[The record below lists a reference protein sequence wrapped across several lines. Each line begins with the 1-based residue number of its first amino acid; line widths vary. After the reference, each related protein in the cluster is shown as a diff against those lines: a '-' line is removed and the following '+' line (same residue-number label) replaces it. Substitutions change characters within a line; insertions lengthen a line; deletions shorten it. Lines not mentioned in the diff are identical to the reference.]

1 MPRSSHVRPPMGS
14 RIFFQLNRSFSIVK
28 SSSGL
33 PRLAFHVMQMTA
45 LASALTFALPQPVVQ
60 AQAATPPASA
70 KSLFATIEPAETS
83 EGNFLAAIVAGSQR
97 DTNSAAAYLREALRA
112 DPHNTELI
120 ERSFE
125 AQLAGGNIEE
135 AARLA
140 RQMLRRE
147 RNNSLARLTLAIDAM
162 RTKQYA
168 TVRERVAMGTKGR
181 AAEVTATLLTAWA
194 YQGSGQTAKAMEV
207 GDRLKG
213 EQILVVFRDYT
224 LGLIADVAGKS
235 DLAEKRLR
243 TAYDSVNGSS
253 ARIVEALVRFEARQ
267 GKKDVALAIIKQFED
282 RAGQSPA
289 LRQLAGDI
297 EAGKPVA
304 PLVSTV
310 QQGAAE
316 LLSVLAAEGTRSG
329 DEIAGIVYLRL
340 ALSLDPKNDMALIS
354 LADIY
359 ERLKRYEHANQL
371 YEKIE
376 QASPY
381 AAAAEVQAGL
391 NYETLGQTDEAIRR
405 LNDTVARRPDDVDA
419 LSALANVYRVQKR
432 YAEAA
437 ETYTKAI
444 DKITKPERRHWQIFY
459 FRGAA
464 YERLKQ
470 WDKGEADLKR
480 ALELYPD
487 QPDVLNYIGYT
498 WVDMKI
504 NVDKGFELLRRA
516 VELAPR
522 NGYIVDSLGWAY
534 YRLGKY
540 EDAVRELDRAV
551 LLRPSD
557 PTINDHL
564 GDAYWKAGRK
574 LEAVFQWNHARDLK
588 PEADE
593 LEKILVKIEKGM
605 DEDANPSEASIKDKL
620 DFPQLPPPPEVQ
632 VVPSQKP
639 ATGSGG

>member
-1 MPRSSHVRPPMGS
+1 M
-14 RIFFQLNRSFSIVK
+14 K
-28 SSSGL
+28 SSPGLSGMAM
-33 PRLAFHVMQMTA
+33 PAMQMTA
-45 LASALTFALPQPVVQ
+45 LTAILTIAMPQAAVQ
-60 AQAATPPASA
+60 AQAAPQPARA
-70 KSLFATIEPAETS
+70 KSLFATIEPAESS

-112 DPHNTELI
+112 DPRNTELI

-140 RQMLRRE
+140 RQMLTRE
-147 RNNSLARLTLAIDAM
+147 RNNSLARLTLAIEAM

-168 TVRERVAMGTKGR
+168 TVRERVAMGARGR

-194 YQGSGQTAKAMEV
+194 HQGSGQTAKAMEA

-224 LGLIADVAGKS
+224 LGLIADVAGKP

-243 TAYDSVNGSS
+243 TAYDTVNGAS

-267 GKKDVALAIIKQFED
+267 GKKESALGIIKQFED

-289 LRQLAGDI
+289 LRKLAADI
-297 EAGKPVA
+297 EAGRPVA
-304 PLVSTV
+304 PLVANV

-340 ALSLDPKNDMALIS
+340 ALHLDPKNDMALIS

-371 YEKIE
+371 YEKIDPS
-376 QASPY
+376 SPY
-381 AAAAEVQAGL
+381 APAAEVQAGL

-405 LNDTVARRPDDVDA
+405 LSDVVARRPDDVDA
-419 LSALANVYRVQKR
+419 LSALANVYRVQKK

-437 ETYTKAI
+437 ETYSKAI
-444 DKITKPERRHWQIFY
+444 AKIDRPERRHWQIFY

-470 WDKGEADLKR
+470 WDKGEADLKH

-504 NVDKGFELLRRA
+504 NIDKGFELLRRA

-540 EDAVRELDRAV
+540 EDAVRELERAV

-574 LEAVFQWNHARDLK
+574 LEATFQWNHARDLK
-588 PEADE
+588 PEPDE
-593 LEKILVKIEKGM
+593 LEKILAKIEKGM
-605 DEDANPSEASIKDKL
+605 EEEANPSEASIKDKL
-620 DFPQLPPPPEVQ
+620 DFPQLPPPPDVQ
-632 VVPSQKP
+632 IDPSQKP
-639 ATGSGG
+639 ASGNGG